1 MTTFVVFGSG
11 PTCHHHQRLNPR
23 PNTLPERVHLG
34 IGSSKRLQ
42 RSPCVCVM
50 YINAL
55 DLDMMAW
62 FVFSHWS
69 FSNLV
74 EPGFS
79 RFYTCKWTDTPLS
92 PLPVS
97 STSSFSWSYQH
108 RLRIMPRLIYS
119 NTGLYVAQDANASA
133 TVRCL
138 VQIQSTRPMYAYLIN
153 ALGDPLRSNVYS
165 RNNLGRDFRN
175 TQGCTCKVHWT
186 NPTPT

>member
-1 MTTFVVFGSG
+1 MENSDNGRHRFDNVR
-11 PTCHHHQRLNPR
+11 CLRLRANLPSSSTPESEAQHTAR
-23 PNTLPERVHLG
+23 TRASWDWLVQKAPAFTL
-34 IGSSKRLQ
+34 
-42 RSPCVCVM
+42 CVCYV
-50 YINAL
+50 
-55 DLDMMAW
+55 
-62 FVFSHWS
+62 HKR
-69 FSNLV
+69 
-74 EPGFS
+74 S
-79 RFYTCKWTDTPLS
+79 RSRYDGVAFIH
-92 PLPVS
+92 
-97 STSSFSWSYQH
+97 H